1 MPISG
6 LAIIA
11 AAVVNMIIG
20 MAWYSKYLFGNV
32 WLELIGKKQQDL
44 MKNAS
49 RAYSTIYVASLV
61 TSAMLA
67 FFINLAQAGS
77 VMDGMRIGFL
87 AWLGFVA
94 TSTLAAYVFEGRP
107 IKLYVL
113 YNTYQLVAFLAM
125 GAILGA

>member
-1 MPISG
+1 MPVSG
-6 LAIIA
+6 LAIIV

-20 MAWYSKYLFGNV
+20 MAWYSQYLFGNL
-32 WLELIGKKQQDL
+32 WLKLIGKKQQEL
-44 MKNAS
+44 MKDAS
-49 RAYSTIYVASLV
+49 RTYSASTVAALV

-67 FFINLAQAGS
+67 FFTRLAQASS

-94 TSTLAAYVFEGRP
+94 TSTLSAYLFEGRP
-107 IKLYVL
+107 MKLYII